1 MALSAPRAPLMP
13 ALNPPST
20 RWAAQWGQ
28 CRCLQGQDLCNGI
41 AHITP
46 AACTSLC
53 FLLMQNAQEA
63 CPGQEEQLPLCSQ
76 SSGTPQ
82 SQNGLGWIKD
92 HRVPAPCHGQG
103 GGVWLVRPSLAQ
115 PSWGRLVPHK
125 HSHLCSLDKAGL
137 GRR

>member
-1 MALSAPRAPLMP
+1 MP
-13 ALNPPST
+13 ALNPSST

-28 CRCLQGQDLCNGI
+28 CRCLQGQDLCNGT

-53 FLLMQNAQEA
+53 FLLMQNTQEA

-103 GGVWLVRPSLAQ
+103 GGVWLVPPSLVSPKESGWSDQALLS
-115 PSWGRLVPHK
+115 PAGADW
-125 HSHLCSLDKAGL
+125 SHINTVTSAL
-137 GRR
+137 